1 MIGIEIADMAIEII
15 VLIMISVLNDDY
27 NSFSE
32 AKEIE
37 RNFGGET
44 QTFTVVN
51 QNDSM
56 IMSFVFYWIVG
67 VLSIAVD
74 IYDIYKLGGDL
85 KVREWS

>member
-1 MIGIEIADMAIEII
+1 MIGIEIIDMALEIM

-32 AKEIE
+32 AIEIE

-44 QTFTVVN
+44 QTFTVVE

-67 VLSIAVD
+67 LLSIAVD
-74 IYDIYKLGGDL
+74 IYDIYKLDKDL
-85 KVREWS
+85 NE

>member
-1 MIGIEIADMAIEII
+1 MIGIEIIDMALEIM

-27 NSFSE
+27 NSFE
-32 AKEIE
+32 DAKVIE

-74 IYDIYKLGGDL
+74 IYDISKLCKKD
-85 KVREWS
+85 

>member
-1 MIGIEIADMAIEII
+1 MIGIEIIDMALEIM

-32 AKEIE
+32 AIEIE

-51 QNDSM
+51 QKDSM
-56 IMSFVFYWIVG
+56 ITSFVFYWIVG

-74 IYDIYKLGGDL
+74 IYDISKRGGDL
-85 KVREWS
+85 KVRE

>member
-1 MIGIEIADMAIEII
+1 MIGIEFADLAIEII

-32 AKEIE
+32 AIEIE

-44 QTFTVVN
+44 QTFTVVE

-56 IMSFVFYWIVG
+56 ITSFVFYWIVG

-74 IYDIYKLGGDL
+74 IYDISKLKEDL
-85 KVREWS
+85 KVVRK